1 MAGELY
7 FLVCTDGLENL
18 LTLHIVGY
26 IWTEDAEYDQL
37 IEINLCELE
46 PHINRPF
53 TPDLT
58 SWRVSSGQSTACVKR
73 IVSGQLML

>member
-7 FLVCTDGLENL
+7 CLLCTDGLEDL

-58 SWRVSSGQSTACVKR
+58 SWSLERSIRPNPQPVWR
-73 IVSGQLML
+73 IE